1 MLLKSSGIL
10 ASSLAQVVLHSLT
23 FFHFFPHLFTPFFYS
38 SVVSPQGSYGH
49 IQAYPLNDPRRKRFS
64 FPGDTTQVL
73 EMRLSAHF

>member
-38 SVVSPQGSYGH
+38 SVVTPKVAIAISRLTPLMTPEERASLSQE
-49 IQAYPLNDPRRKRFS
+49 IQHKS
-64 FPGDTTQVL
+64 WK
-73 EMRLSAHF
+73 